1 MTPIVLA
8 SKSAARGALLA
19 GAGIRFEAAD
29 SGVDEEVIK
38 ARLLAQGSDPRAVAL
53 ALADA
58 KAAAVSATRQ
68 GLIIGADQTL
78 DLEGALFD
86 KVSTIDEA
94 RERLRL
100 LRGKRHQLH
109 SAVVVAAS
117 GLVVWRDRVSASLAM
132 RDFSD
137 AFLEAYLTRN
147 GDAVLSSVGCYQLEG
162 EGVQLFEAIEGDY
175 FTILG
180 LPMFGL
186 LAFLRQEGAL
196 AA

>member
-19 GAGIRFEAAD
+19 GAGIPFEAAD
-29 SGVDEEVIK
+29 SGVDEDAIK
-38 ARLLAQGSDPRAVAL
+38 ARLLAQGSDPRAVAQ

-58 KAAAVSATRQ
+58 KAAAVSATHQ

-78 DLEGALFD
+78 DLEGVLFD

-94 RERLRL
+94 RARLRL
-100 LRGKRHQLH
+100 LRGKCHQLH
-109 SAVVVAAS
+109 SAVAVAAG
-117 GLVVWRDRVSASLAM
+117 GLVVWRDQVSASLAM

-137 AFLEAYLTRN
+137 AFLDAYLMRN